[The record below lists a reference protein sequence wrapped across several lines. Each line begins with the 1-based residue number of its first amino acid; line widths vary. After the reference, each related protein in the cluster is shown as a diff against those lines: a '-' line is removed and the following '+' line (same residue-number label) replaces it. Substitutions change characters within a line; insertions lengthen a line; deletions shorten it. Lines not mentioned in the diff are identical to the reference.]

1 LLASIQPESIPHTK
15 YPRINRQITLWRFFL
30 GLVILLSMAGGLIAI
45 HSTANGPWG
54 YSDPV
59 EYIST
64 ANSILNGLGIGYYE
78 GNAQFTLTT
87 IHPPFY
93 SVVLSLVG
101 LPGINLVAA
110 ARWLNILAFVASI
123 FIAGWIFLR
132 FSRVPALGV
141 IASALMCSFPH
152 MLVTFSSSYS
162 EPLFILFVMI
172 SGWCLLISLKTKKF
186 ISLVI
191 CAVIL
196 GLVPLTRYAGVAMLI
211 SGIMAVF
218 FFTAGNLR
226 NRFFRTFSFT
236 LIGCLPLAMWLLHVY
251 LITDHSVGG
260 RALGWDW
267 STLADQ
273 FQGFRGIFMDT
284 VWKWIPFQ
292 KNNSLLPYRVRF
304 LIFAVGLVAVI
315 VLTILADRRMQKR
328 EPSKQDM
335 PIFSYFGL
343 SVLSYL
349 VVLIATYLFTK
360 PTIDINDRTLLPFFV
375 CLVMG
380 MLAAF
385 SNWQSAWFSKR
396 TRLLAVLPWLGLV
409 LCLYWYIPQT
419 QEMAK
424 FYHGSDGLTAY
435 HWDRSET
442 IRAVRSLPDSTPI
455 ISNDW
460 ELLLLWTE
468 RPIYGFWNSFPA
480 DPPNSP
486 AYWIDKKVYIKSMVC
501 DQGASLVI
509 FNDFYTQYRNQVGE
523 ADETR
528 VADLFADLSIHGK
541 YADGT
546 IFQCP

>member
-1 LLASIQPESIPHTK
+1 MALRRL
-15 YPRINRQITLWRFFL
+15 FL
-30 GLVILLSMAGGLIAI
+30 GVIILLSIAGGIVATY
-45 HSTANGPWG
+45 STANGPWG
-54 YSDPV
+54 YTDPV

-64 ANSILNGLGIGYYE
+64 ANSILHGLGIGYYE
-78 GNAQFTLTT
+78 GDAQFNLTT

-93 SVVLSLVG
+93 SVVLSIIG
-101 LPGINLVAA
+101 LSGINLVAA
-110 ARWLNILAFVASI
+110 ARWLNILAFMASI
-123 FIAGWIFLR
+123 FIAGWIFYR

-141 IASALMCSFPH
+141 IASALMCAFPH

-162 EPLFILFVMI
+162 EPLFILLLMI
-172 SGWCLLISLKTKKF
+172 SGWCLLISLKTRKYPALM
-186 ISLVI
+186 IS
-191 CAVIL
+191 AVIL
-196 GLVPLTRYAGVAMLI
+196 GLVPLTRYAGAAMLA

-218 FFTAGNLR
+218 FFTTGNLR
-226 NRFFRTFSFT
+226 SRLFRTFSYA
-236 LIGCLPLAMWLLHVY
+236 LIGCLPLVLWLLHVY
-251 LITDHSVGG
+251 LISDHSVGG
-260 RALGWDW
+260 RALGVNWND
-267 STLADQ
+267 LADQ

-292 KNNSLLPYRVRF
+292 KNNSLLPYRLRF
-304 LIFAVGLVAVI
+304 LFFAVGLIATI
-315 VLTILADRRMQKR
+315 ALTFLAGRRIQKR
-328 EPSKQDM
+328 GSSEQEM
-335 PIFSYFGL
+335 PIFTFFGV

-349 VVLIATYLFTK
+349 VVLIATFLFTK

-385 SNWQSAWFSKR
+385 STWQTAWFSKR
-396 TRLLAVLPWLGLV
+396 RRLLGIIPWLSLA

-419 QEMAK
+419 QGMVK

-442 IRAVRSLPDSTPI
+442 IQAVRSLPVSTPI

-468 RPIYGFWNSFPA
+468 RPIQGFWNSFPSEA
-480 DPPNSP
+480 GIITD
-486 AYWIDKKVYIKSMVC
+486 YWKDKRLYIKSMVC
-501 DQGASLVI
+501 DQNAALVI
-509 FNDFYTQYRNQVGE
+509 FNDFYTQFRNQVGD

-528 VADLFADLSIHGK
+528 VAELFTDLSIYGK

-546 IFQCP
+546 IYLCP

>member
-1 LLASIQPESIPHTK
+1 MLASIQTESTASTQSPQN
-15 YPRINRQITLWRFFL
+15 NRQITLWRIFL
-30 GLVILLSMAGGLIAI
+30 GLVILISIAGGSIAI
-45 HSTANGPWG
+45 YSTANGPWG

-64 ANSILNGLGIGYYE
+64 ANSILHGLGIGYYE

-93 SVVLSLVG
+93 SVVLSLMG
-101 LPGINLVAA
+101 LPGIHLVAA
-110 ARWLNILAFVASI
+110 ARWLNILAFAASI

-152 MLVTFSSSYS
+152 MVVTFSSSYS
-162 EPLFILFVMI
+162 EPLFILLFMI

-186 ISLVI
+186 ITLAI

-196 GLVPLTRYAGVAMLI
+196 GLVPLTRYAGVAMLG
-211 SGIMAVF
+211 SGIVTVF
-218 FFTAGNLR
+218 LFTPGKLR
-226 NRFFRTFSFT
+226 NRLIRTFSFT

-267 STLADQ
+267 STLSGQ

-304 LIFAVGLVAVI
+304 LIFAVGMVAVI
-315 VLTILADRRMQKR
+315 VLTLLADRRMKKKDA
-328 EPSKQDM
+328 SKQDM
-335 PIFSYFGL
+335 PIFTYFGL

-385 SNWQSAWFSKR
+385 SIWQSAWFTKQL
-396 TRLLAVLPWLGLV
+396 RLLAILPWLGLV
-409 LCLYWYIPQT
+409 LCLYWYFPQT

-442 IRAVRSLPDSTPI
+442 IWAVRSQPESTPI

-460 ELLLLWTE
+460 ELLLLWTG
-468 RPIYGFWNSFPA
+468 RPIQGFWNSFPV
-480 DPPNSP
+480 DPTNTTT
-486 AYWIDKKVYIKSMVC
+486 YLNNTKGDVKSMVC

-509 FNDFYTQYRNQVGE
+509 FNDFYTQYRTQVGD
-523 ADETR
+523 ADER
-528 VADLFADLSIHGK
+528 LVAELFADLSIHGR

-546 IFQCP
+546 IYQCP